1 MRRIALLAGLG
12 VAAAAVLGV
21 WLGRDRVGPAT
32 DDDGRAA
39 ESREGPPSDLA
50 APGDRARASRAKVEP
65 STAARADASAGR
77 EDTSWRATISVVA
90 GFTWTSKEVIAG
102 ADVVLTDAKGVEHRA
117 KTGASGTVRF
127 DGLPEDEASVR
138 ASAPGF
144 AVSETLFVTPERATP
159 EHPYVVGLDAA
170 EAVAGVVVDGETSR
184 PIEGARVTAMLGG
197 AIGMNPAPPQRINRE
212 LGAATTGSR
221 GEFRI
226 EGIPK
231 EAWGALRTFR
241 VDAPGFRTVWHVP
254 RVDRGPSS
262 VTTSSVTIPMVAGG
276 AIEGVVSSPDG
287 APVAGATVV
296 AVLDEFGRADPIA
309 EESTFD
315 LPDGYMER
323 LYTGF
328 EGPLGEDAAAAWTAT
343 SGADGRFTL
352 NGLAFGERY
361 AVAARAP
368 GAGDSEIARDVRLPS
383 DGARSRLDLR
393 FRRVCRLVV
402 RCLDGTNAPWPRL
415 DVSLSKKDGAWGS
428 EIHRATDVGGEAVFD
443 ALTPDDYYVR
453 VPDDVRGGAAQ
464 PLVHATPGDVEFVMH
479 LEGRPSKPKG
489 GPFSAPPALPAPP
502 APPSAP
508 TTEASDALVPPPTKA
523 PPNLTL
529 RLAIPDGVPP
539 PPRVDLSAE
548 REGGSA
554 GSGTA
559 WTPDA
564 EGHVRV
570 EWTLDW
576 SRYRF
581 TIDAPGF
588 LPIVRDVDARA
599 TGRADLGVLTLDP
612 GEALSGVVVA
622 PDGSPLAGVAVEVT
636 APPREGNGWRFRFVP
651 DDAPI
656 GDSVSQVVQTAQT
669 AADGSF
675 RVSGLRKGAVGVAMT
690 DARFLPFE
698 TKLDLPRPT
707 SPERFVVRLGGFIRV
722 RAVDADGHPAGR
734 RGVSVRAAEAKDD
747 DKEAKRDDPEATGI
761 TDVTGRVTLRVPPGA
776 HRVEV
781 SAHPRY
787 VDPEPVSVVVPLEDG
802 ETRDVQI
809 VVPSR

>member
-1 MRRIALLAGLG
+1 MRRIALLAGIGLAA
-12 VAAAAVLGV
+12 VAAV
-21 WLGRDRVGPAT
+21 WLGYGGRRSGPAGN
-32 DDDGRAA
+32 DGDRGPDLRA
-39 ESREGPPSDLA
+39 GPPSELG
-50 APGDRARASRAKVEP
+50 APGGLARAPRSKVDP
-65 STAARADASAGR
+65 KSAGR
-77 EDTSWRATISVVA
+77 EDASWSATISVVA
-90 GFTWTSKEVIAG
+90 GYPWTSKEIIVG

-117 KTGASGTVRF
+117 KTGATGIARF
-127 DGLPEDEASVR
+127 DGLPEGAATVR
-138 ASAPGF
+138 ASAAGY
-144 AVSETLFVTPERATP
+144 AIAETRTVPPENATA
-159 EHPYVVGLDAA
+159 EKPYSVGLDAA
-170 EAVAGVVVDGETSR
+170 ESVGGLVVDGETSR
-184 PIEGARVTAMLGG
+184 PIAGASVTAFLGG
-197 AIGMNPAPPQRINRE
+197 AIGMNPAPPQRVRRT
-212 LGAATTGSR
+212 LASATTDATGR
-221 GEFRI
+221 FHL
-226 EGIPK
+226 EGIPQD
-231 EAWGALRTFR
+231 AGSALRTFR

-254 RVDRGPSS
+254 RGEGG
-262 VTTSSVTIPMVAGG
+262 TGSVTIRMVAGG
-276 AIEGVVSSPDG
+276 TVEGVVSSPEG

-315 LPDGYMER
+315 LPYGYMQR

-328 EGPLGEDAAAAWTAT
+328 EGPPGEDASAALTAT
-343 SGADGRFTL
+343 TGPDGRFTL
-352 NGLAFGERY
+352 NGLGFGERY

-368 GAGDSEIARDVRLPS
+368 GAGASEIARDVRLPS
-383 DGARSRLDLR
+383 DGSPSRLDLR
-393 FRRVCRLVV
+393 LRTACRLVV
-402 RCLDGTNAPWPRL
+402 RCLDATSTPWPRL
-415 DVSLSKKDGAWGS
+415 YTSLSQKDGARGS
-428 EIHRATDVGGEAVFD
+428 EIRRVTNAAGEAVFD
-443 ALTPDDYYVR
+443 GLTPGDYYVR

-489 GPFSAPPALPAPP
+489 DPFSAPPA
-502 APPSAP
+502 PPSP
-508 TTEASDALVPPPTKA
+508 SKTEAIDALVRPPPKA
-523 PPNLTL
+523 PPNLTA
-529 RLAIPDGVPP
+529 RLAVPGGTPP
-539 PPRVDLSAE
+539 PSRVDLSAD
-548 REGGSA
+548 REGGWA
-554 GSGTA
+554 GSTMV
-559 WTPDA
+559 WTPDV

-612 GEALSGVVVA
+612 GEALSGVVVG

-636 APPREGNGWRFRFVP
+636 APPREAKRWRFDARP
-651 DDAPI
+651 DDAPG
-656 GDSVSQVVQTAQT
+656 GDSEPQVVQKAQT

-698 TKLDLPRPT
+698 TKFDLPRAT
-707 SPERFVVRLGGFIRV
+707 SPERLVVRLGGFLRV

-734 RGVSVRAAEAKDD
+734 RGVSVRAPEAKDD
-747 DKEAKRDDPEATGI
+747 DEEATGI

-781 SAHPRY
+781 SAHPGY
-787 VDPEPVSVVVPLEDG
+787 VDPKPVSAVVPLEDG
-802 ETRDVQI
+802 ETRDVRI